1 MCKTLTFLQKFKKK
15 EKSRN
20 FLVISIVKGE
30 FQNDIDNNKKCK
42 VKKQL
47 QKKENIMQ
55 KTMLLKM
62 NFKMIF
68 IFEEYFL
75 IQLIK
80 IT

>member
-1 MCKTLTFLQKFKKK
+1 MSIICKILTFYRNLTKK

-20 FLVISIVKGE
+20 FQVISIVKVE
-30 FQNDIDNNKKCK
+30 FQNDIENNKKCK

-62 NFKMIF
+62 N
-68 IFEEYFL
+68 L
-75 IQLIK
+75 
-80 IT
+80 